1 MSEKMVFTDDDLNSL
16 QMDEKISIQ
25 QEVQNLAILA
35 KNELSTIEKDALE
48 YQDNE
53 AKRIKDELNALL
65 IKIVSLRKSTENE

>member
-53 AKRIKDELNALL
+53 AKRIKKQLNNLL